1 MLRTGKRYT
10 KLYQIKAYFKDHT
23 VVKYFIDQ
31 YDAIDF
37 RDTVDAHY
45 PLKVTF
51 EKGVYPVSTFVIN
64 CWNAIMDHNMNPLR
78 NIPDLNTRH
87 MVMQVL
93 AWMWCIVFSSY
104 FGSMWMFGIT
114 AIAHVIV
121 LAAIAITVGTFA
133 VAKNNPSLFNLRSD
147 GYHSVSRTRG
157 HMWINGKKIMLDPND
172 PGGEHE

>member
-1 MLRTGKRYT
+1 MREWV
-10 KLYQIKAYFKDHT
+10 FD
-23 VVKYFIDQ
+23 
-31 YDAIDF
+31 
-37 RDTVDAHY
+37 
-45 PLKVTF
+45 
-51 EKGVYPVSTFVIN
+51 
-64 CWNAIMDHNMNPLR
+64 CWNSVMDDERNPLS
-78 NIPDLNTRH
+78 NIPDFSTRH
-87 MVMQVL
+87 MIMQIL

-121 LAAIAITVGTFA
+121 LAAIAITVGTFT

-157 HMWINGKKIMLDPND
+157 HMWINGKKVMLDPND

>member
-1 MLRTGKRYT
+1 MYRIR
-10 KLYQIKAYFKDHT
+10 AYFKNQ
-23 VVKYFIDQ
+23 VIVRYFVDQ
-31 YDAIDF
+31 YEAIDF

-45 PLKVTF
+45 PLRVTF
-51 EKGVYPVSTFVIN
+51 EKGVYPVRTFVVN
-64 CWNAIMDHNMNPLR
+64 SWNVVMDHNKNPLR
-78 NIPDLNTRH
+78 HIPDLNTRH

-121 LAAIAITVGTFA
+121 LTAIAITVGTFA

-157 HMWINGKKIMLDPND
+157 HMWINGKKVMLDPND

>member
-1 MLRTGKRYT
+1 MYRIR
-10 KLYQIKAYFKDHT
+10 AYFKNQ
-23 VVKYFIDQ
+23 VVVRYFVDQ
-31 YDAIDF
+31 YEAIDF

-45 PLKVTF
+45 PLRVTF
-51 EKGVYPVSTFVIN
+51 EKGVYPVRTFVVN
-64 CWNAIMDHNMNPLR
+64 SWNIVMDHNKNPLR
-78 NIPDLNTRH
+78 HIPDLNTRH

-121 LAAIAITVGTFA
+121 LAAIAVTVGTFA

-157 HMWINGKKIMLDPND
+157 HMWINGKKVMLDPND

>member
-1 MLRTGKRYT
+1 MYRIR
-10 KLYQIKAYFKDHT
+10 AYFKNQ
-23 VVKYFIDQ
+23 VIVRYFVDQ
-31 YDAIDF
+31 YEAIDF

-45 PLKVTF
+45 PLRVTF
-51 EKGVYPVSTFVIN
+51 EKGVYPVRTFVVN
-64 CWNAIMDHNMNPLR
+64 SWNVVMDHNKNPLR
-78 NIPDLNTRH
+78 HIPDLNTRH

-133 VAKNNPSLFNLRSD
+133 VAKNNLSLFSLRSD

-157 HMWINGKKIMLDPND
+157 HMWINGKKVMLDPND

>member
-1 MLRTGKRYT
+1 MYRIR
-10 KLYQIKAYFKDHT
+10 AYFKNQ
-23 VVKYFIDQ
+23 VIVRYFVDQ
-31 YDAIDF
+31 YEAIDF

-45 PLKVTF
+45 PLRVTF
-51 EKGVYPVSTFVIN
+51 EKGVYPVRTFVVN
-64 CWNAIMDHNMNPLR
+64 SWNVVMDHNKNPLR
-78 NIPDLNTRH
+78 HIPDLNTRH

-121 LAAIAITVGTFA
+121 LAAIAVTVGTFA

-147 GYHSVSRTRG
+147 GYHSVSRARG
-157 HMWINGKKIMLDPND
+157 YMWVNGKKVELDPND

>member
-1 MLRTGKRYT
+1 MYRIR
-10 KLYQIKAYFKDHT
+10 AYFKNQ
-23 VVKYFIDQ
+23 VIVRYFVDQ
-31 YDAIDF
+31 YEAIDF

-45 PLKVTF
+45 PLRVTF
-51 EKGVYPVSTFVIN
+51 EKGVYPVRTFVVN
-64 CWNAIMDHNMNPLR
+64 SWNVVMDHNKNPLR
-78 NIPDLNTRH
+78 HIPDLNTRH

-147 GYHSVSRTRG
+147 GYHSVSRARG
-157 HMWINGKKIMLDPND
+157 YMWVNGKKVELDPRD

>member
-1 MLRTGKRYT
+1 MYR
-10 KLYQIKAYFKDHT
+10 IKAYFKNQ
-23 VVKYFIDQ
+23 VVVRYFVDQ
-31 YDAIDF
+31 YEAIDF

-51 EKGVYPVSTFVIN
+51 EKGVYPVRTFVVN
-64 CWNAIMDHNMNPLR
+64 SWNVVMNYEHNPLR
-78 NIPDLNTRH
+78 YIPDMNTRH
-87 MVMQVL
+87 MIMQVL

-133 VAKNNPSLFNLRSD
+133 VAKNNPSLFRLRSD

-157 HMWINGKKIMLDPND
+157 HMWINGKKVMLDPDD

>member
-1 MLRTGKRYT
+1 MYRIR
-10 KLYQIKAYFKDHT
+10 AYFKNQ
-23 VVKYFIDQ
+23 VIVRYFVDQ
-31 YDAIDF
+31 YEAIDF

-45 PLKVTF
+45 PLRVTF
-51 EKGVYPVSTFVIN
+51 EKGVYPMRTFVVN
-64 CWNAIMDHNMNPLR
+64 SWNVVMDHNKNPLR
-78 NIPDLNTRH
+78 HIPDLNTRH

-157 HMWINGKKIMLDPND
+157 HMWINGKKVMLDPND

>member
-1 MLRTGKRYT
+1 MYR
-10 KLYQIKAYFKDHT
+10 IKAYFKNQ
-23 VVKYFIDQ
+23 VIVRYFVDQ
-31 YDAIDF
+31 YEAIDF

-45 PLKVTF
+45 PLRVTF
-51 EKGVYPVSTFVIN
+51 EKGVYPVRTFVVN
-64 CWNAIMDHNMNPLR
+64 SWNVVMDHNKNPLR
-78 NIPDLNTRH
+78 HIPDLNTRH

-133 VAKNNPSLFNLRSD
+133 VAKKNPSLFRLRTD

-157 HMWINGKKIMLDPND
+157 HMWINGKKVMLDPND

>member
-1 MLRTGKRYT
+1 MYRVT
-10 KLYQIKAYFKDHT
+10 AYFRDHK
-23 VVKYFIDQ
+23 VVQSFFSV
-31 YDAIDF
+31 YDAIEFKDLA
-37 RDTVDAHY
+37 DAHY
-45 PLKVTF
+45 PIKTTL
-51 EKGVYPVSTFVIN
+51 EKGVYPVRTFIVN
-64 CWNAIMDHNMNPLR
+64 GWNGIMDHNINPLR

-114 AIAHVIV
+114 AIAHIIV
-121 LAAIAITVGTFA
+121 LAAIAVTVSTFT
-133 VAKNNPSLFNLRSD
+133 VAKQNPELFKLRP

-157 HMWINGKKIMLDPND
+157 HMWINGKKVLLDPND